1 MVEIG
6 SKNWFFYFTLRSFLC
21 MLCYTLWVMPQDF
34 ANWKILLRYSSV
46 ADLIRTGYV
55 VVKFKVFFIDSASM
69 KWSLFGVFLAPYLP
83 KYWSILLKWSD
94 VVLKITNTVFQ
105 KSFRLFNFGSNGKHP
120 NFTVLVHFGAQFT
133 ARKPKILL
141 KIRISTKITCRP
153 TSLGISNNVNLRFQK
168 NHIILV
174 KLSKKQLFFGGGGGN
189 RTIHLDAMFLGI
201 CRSQL

>member
-1 MVEIG
+1 MWLWS
-6 SKNWFFYFTLRSFLC
+6 SKFFLLIQHPWNGHFLG
-21 MLCYTLWVMPQDF
+21 F
-34 ANWKILLRYSSV
+34 
-46 ADLIRTGYV
+46 
-55 VVKFKVFFIDSASM
+55 
-69 KWSLFGVFLAPYLP
+69 FLALYLP

-174 KLSKKQLFFGGGGGN
+174 KLSKKQLFFGGGGRG
-189 RTIHLDAMFLGI
+189 GGE
-201 CRSQL
+201 

>member
-1 MVEIG
+1 MWLWS
-6 SKNWFFYFTLRSFLC
+6 SKFFLLIQHPWNGHFLG
-21 MLCYTLWVMPQDF
+21 F
-34 ANWKILLRYSSV
+34 
-46 ADLIRTGYV
+46 
-55 VVKFKVFFIDSASM
+55 
-69 KWSLFGVFLAPYLP
+69 FLAPYLP

-174 KLSKKQLFFGGGGGN
+174 KLSKKQLFFGGGGG
-189 RTIHLDAMFLGI
+189 GI
-201 CRSQL
+201 GLFI

>member
-1 MVEIG
+1 MWLWS
-6 SKNWFFYFTLRSFLC
+6 SKFFLLIQHPWNGHFL
-21 MLCYTLWVMPQDF
+21 
-34 ANWKILLRYSSV
+34 
-46 ADLIRTGYV
+46 
-55 VVKFKVFFIDSASM
+55 
-69 KWSLFGVFLAPYLP
+69 GVFLALYLP

-174 KLSKKQLFFGGGGGN
+174 KLSKKQLFFGGGGRG
-189 RTIHLDAMFLGI
+189 GGE
-201 CRSQL
+201 